1 MYFGL
6 YFNFLT
12 TLPFQMIYSSVPNRS
27 VGWNK
32 HVGRSMVPNSIIML
46 DGINMLVGICIFE
59 NEVGMLDARN
69 LQNFKPLIT
78 HRISCG
84 YQFCSKAIQ
93 NLIIGYFLVDLH
105 NKISNS
111 TLHVGLNK
119 HVGRNILLDLINML
133 FLIRACWMD
142 NSLKN

>member
-1 MYFGL
+1 MK
-6 YFNFLT
+6 
-12 TLPFQMIYSSVPNRS
+12 PFKIQRYTMHFWKHYSSVPNRS

-46 DGINMLVGICIFE
+46 DGINMLVGIRIFE

-84 YQFCSKAIQ
+84 YQFYSKAIQ

>member
-1 MYFGL
+1 
-6 YFNFLT
+6 
-12 TLPFQMIYSSVPNRS
+12 MIINTKNENYNKVSHFYSSVPNRS

-105 NKISNS
+105 NKICNS